1 MTNAEH
7 KTNQDLDSTIL
18 DQDKLVDLAQ
28 LSTLEYDRRREQE
41 AKELGVR
48 VSTLDKLVRSKRR
61 RTPAGDIQGGEL
73 KLAEPAPWPDP
84 VDGVQLLDEIAAA
97 VRNHVFMLDA
107 AVHAVTLWV
116 IHSYLVDCFTTSP
129 RLAVHSPEKEC
140 GKTTLLD
147 IIQKLS
153 WRPLLTPSIQQ
164 AGVFRVI
171 ERWKPTL
178 LIDEADTFL
187 RDNDGLRGVLN
198 SGHRKGEFVVRVE
211 GDDREP
217 RAFSVYGAC
226 AIALIGKL
234 PDTLESRSISIELRR
249 AKQGEVPRQFRYDRA
264 TDLDELAGKARRWAD
279 DNRDIVRQAEP
290 STNGLFN
297 RVADN
302 WRPLFAIAGAVG
314 EPWAA
319 LARDAA
325 KSARKGADDQSL
337 RVLLLLD
344 VRDVFWAKNTD
355 RLRSAELAE
364 ALGEIEGRP
373 WAEWKNGRAMTA
385 TALARQLAPFQ
396 IGPGT
401 KRIGQITFKGY
412 LLSDFDDAFERYL
425 TDQSVTQS
433 QLNNEAHFSRAQTV
447 TARNHVTAPTAQKPN
462 GGGHCDRVTVRRED
476 IEDVSFHPDN
486 EHLETPEV
494 LRREPRQ
501 LAQADPRAPALGP
514 PGDNLD
520 DLR

>member
-7 KTNQDLDSTIL
+7 KTNEELDSAIL

-48 VSTLDKLVRSKRR
+48 VSTFDKLVRSKRGR
-61 RTPAGDIQGGEL
+61 APPDDMQGSEL
-73 KLAEPAPWPDP
+73 KLAEPALWPDP

-97 VRNHVFMLDA
+97 VRNYVFMPDA

-198 SGHRKGEFVVRVE
+198 SGHRKGEFVIRVE

-290 STNGLFN
+290 STEGLFN

-302 WRPLFAIAGAVG
+302 WRPLFAIADAVG

-325 KSARKGADDQSL
+325 KSSPETRRRSIPAR
-337 RVLLLLD
+337 
-344 VRDVFWAKNTD
+344 
-355 RLRSAELAE
+355 
-364 ALGEIEGRP
+364 
-373 WAEWKNGRAMTA
+373 
-385 TALARQLAPFQ
+385 
-396 IGPGT
+396 
-401 KRIGQITFKGY
+401 
-412 LLSDFDDAFERYL
+412 
-425 TDQSVTQS
+425 
-433 QLNNEAHFSRAQTV
+433 
-447 TARNHVTAPTAQKPN
+447 PT
-462 GGGHCDRVTVRRED
+462 T
-476 IEDVSFHPDN
+476 
-486 EHLETPEV
+486 L
-494 LRREPRQ
+494 
-501 LAQADPRAPALGP
+501 
-514 PGDNLD
+514 
-520 DLR
+520 